1 MTQATLRAVTLKT
14 IANYAQAAERAV
26 DAYRVSGHR
35 LISAVQRG
43 VDQATTASADQ
54 MMPRVT
60 KAVRK
65 ASQQASGLVGKG
77 VDTVS
82 RGTERVIERS
92 TDTVSAQL
100 ERVAD
105 MAEGLDNKLVAS
117 TLQATVRVTM
127 PGAQAALALSERVA
141 AAVDMLPRAPAP
153 KRETAARGARARK
166 VAKEVEAPVE
176 AVVKTVKKAAVKP
189 AADMVKAVKAAAKPV
204 VEAAKPVRARRA
216 AKPAPMA
223 ATPETAAEAA

>member
-14 IANYAQAAERAV
+14 IANYAHAAERAV

-43 VDQATTASADQ
+43 VDQAATASADQ

-60 KAVRK
+60 KAMRK
-65 ASQQASGLVGKG
+65 ASQQASGLASKG
-77 VDTVS
+77 VDSVS
-82 RGTERVIERS
+82 RGTERVIERGTS
-92 TDTVSAQL
+92 TFSAQL

-141 AAVDMLPRAPAP
+141 AVVDKLPHAKAP

-166 VAKEVEAPVE
+166 AAKEVEAPVE
-176 AVVKTVKKAAVKP
+176 AIVKTVKKAAAKP
-189 AADMVKAVKAAAKPV
+189 AAQPVAAPAKP
-204 VEAAKPVRARRA
+204 ARARRA
-216 AKPAPMA
+216 AK
-223 ATPETAAEAA
+223 ATPVAASPEVAAETA

>member
-14 IANYAQAAERAV
+14 IANYAHAAERAV

-43 VDQATTASADQ
+43 VDQAATASADQ

-65 ASQQASGLVGKG
+65 ASLRASGLVGKG

-100 ERVAD
+100 ERMAD

-141 AAVDMLPRAPAP
+141 AAVDKLPRAKAA

-166 VAKEVEAPVE
+166 AAKEVEAPVE
-176 AVVKTVKKAAVKP
+176 AVVKAVK
-189 AADMVKAVKAAAKPV
+189 KAAAKPAA
-204 VEAAKPVRARRA
+204 EAAKPVRAGRA
-216 AKPAPMA
+216 AKPAPA
-223 ATPETAAEAA
+223 AVEAETAAETA